1 MLRVISFFMC
11 FGFLGTFAFA
21 EDKSNGCGL
30 GWKVTDRKS
39 LLSSTV
45 RSYTN
50 MIGSQSSGMTSGTSG
65 CDKHSI
71 VKNEKAPM
79 HFAEA
84 NLNSLMIEMAQGQG
98 DFVMALGSV
107 MGCKAQALPH
117 FTTTTKQNYEKIFTS
132 QDVTPA
138 QFLENVETTISND
151 PKLAQAC
158 QQAT

>member
-1 MLRVISFFMC
+1 MLRIISFFMC
-11 FGFLGTFAFA
+11 FGFLGSLAFA
-21 EDKSNGCGL
+21 EDKSSGCGL
-30 GWKVTDRKS
+30 GWKVTQRKS
-39 LLSSTV
+39 LVSSTV

-65 CDKHSI
+65 CDQHSI
-71 VKNEKAPM
+71 VKSEKAPL

-98 DFVMALGSV
+98 DFVMAFGSV
-107 MGCKAQALPH
+107 MGCETQALSH
-117 FTTTTKQNYEKIFTS
+117 FSATTQQNYEKIFSS

-138 QFLENVETTISND
+138 QFLENVEKTISND

-158 QQAT
+158 QQAA